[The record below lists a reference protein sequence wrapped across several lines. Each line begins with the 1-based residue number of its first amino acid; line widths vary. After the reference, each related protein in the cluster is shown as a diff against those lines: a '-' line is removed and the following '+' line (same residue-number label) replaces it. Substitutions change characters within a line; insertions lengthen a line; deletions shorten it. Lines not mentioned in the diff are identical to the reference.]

1 MSPPNSSQ
9 NRPPGKLRLSSS
21 RFGATAPHTQYFCL
35 FICLLPDP
43 DWKPWSTETLSVLF
57 PSHWTPRSNKERGP
71 SWMLRNILSSS
82 VRWWQ
87 KHVSDWWRGSAWCS
101 RESRPSLRCVV
112 IGKAPDRP
120 PPPRTLV
127 SHVFRVEWSWLI
139 SVDPPPSV
147 WIMVI
152 QKLFFLYLILWTGST
167 EEMDKMNSF
176 WPHLPDQGFFYE
188 INLSPIVSSCVRS
201 YSHSL
206 RICTVMFILLH
217 LVNTK
222 RNTA

>member
-120 PPPRTLV
+120 PRPGLWFPMCSGWNGAGSSLWTLLLV
-127 SHVFRVEWSWLI
+127 SESWSFKNCSFYTWYCGPGPQKRWIRWILFGLIYQTRVSF
-139 SVDPPPSV
+139 
-147 WIMVI
+147 M
-152 QKLFFLYLILWTGST
+152 KLTWA
-167 EEMDKMNSF
+167 
-176 WPHLPDQGFFYE
+176 Q
-188 INLSPIVSSCVRS
+188 
-201 YSHSL
+201 
-206 RICTVMFILLH
+206 
-217 LVNTK
+217 
-222 RNTA
+222 